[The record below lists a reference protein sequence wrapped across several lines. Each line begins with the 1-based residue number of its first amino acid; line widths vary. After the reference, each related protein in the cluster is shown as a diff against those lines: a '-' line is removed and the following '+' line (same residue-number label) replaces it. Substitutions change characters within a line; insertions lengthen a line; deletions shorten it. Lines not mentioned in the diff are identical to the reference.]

1 MIEHALDLA
10 EARWILQ
17 ALGMEPSEASPLRD
31 PLSAVSEVPKGSP
44 AEEKVVRG
52 LQGRGLVTRSGAPNP
67 FAAAALAWL
76 ASPEK
81 VWCLALF
88 GPGGAETA
96 HLAFR
101 EGSAVEC
108 RREPG
113 GLRLRYPLPEEE
125 AAAWLALRAEG
136 GSRAG

>member
-1 MIEHALDLA
+1 MIEHTLDIA

-17 ALGMEPSEASPLRD
+17 ALGLEPSESSPLSE
-31 PLSAVSEVPKGSP
+31 PLSDVPEVPKGSP
-44 AEEKVVRG
+44 AEEKVVKG
-52 LQGRGLVTRSGAPNP
+52 LRSRGLVTRQGAPNP
-67 FAAAALAWL
+67 FAGAALTWL

-81 VWCLALF
+81 VWCLVLF

-101 EGSAVEC
+101 QGSAVEC
-108 RREPG
+108 RRETG

-125 AAAWLALRAEG
+125 AEAWLKLRAGG
-136 GSRAG
+136 GSHDG